1 MSDDD
6 EEDIIDA
13 LVGLRFYLSIERD
26 PEDHDLLNIALAEI
40 PRDIVPYVFSRPVSD
55 IVTTTLMGI
64 EMETLYGDDEE
75 GGPEDDD
82 NITI

>member
-55 IVTTTLMGI
+55 IVTTTFDGNRD
-64 EMETLYGDDEE
+64 GDTVWRRR
-75 GGPEDDD
+75 GGG
-82 NITI
+82 TRRR